1 MGLYFEPKEAMRIRS
16 YAAVVAMMTIA
27 AMPAVAAADALRVCL
42 DEDLPPLSVHH
53 RGKPASGFDVALA
66 QAVAQ
71 RLGRS
76 LEIQWFESKLDEDSS
91 PALETNALLSDGR
104 CSLVGGYALTTDSLV
119 VPGLKTTKLPDFE
132 GATGLD
138 HRRRVP
144 LGVLMP
150 TDPYIYSAL
159 TVVLGPKAA
168 ERHISGIGDLAGLRI
183 GIESGT
189 LADALLM
196 TFDKGR
202 LIDNITHLIPTRDDL
217 LGELER
223 GDLDAT
229 LLDLRR
235 FDAYRSTHTDTK
247 LTASG
252 YFYPIGVNRGYVGLA
267 SSPALLAEVNKALSA
282 LQSDGT
288 VAKLAEAAGVSFLPP
303 REPIVLGDAMMK
315 ALQQK

>member
-1 MGLYFEPKEAMRIRS
+1 MRIWS
-16 YAAVVAMMTIA
+16 CVAAAVWMTIA
-27 AMPAVAAADALRVCL
+27 AIPAVAAGDVLRVCL

-66 QAVAQ
+66 QAIAEK
-71 RLGRS
+71 LGRS

-119 VPGLKTTKLPDFE
+119 VPGLKTAKLPDFE
-132 GATGLD
+132 GATGPD

-144 LGVLMP
+144 LGVLTP
-150 TDPYIYSAL
+150 SDPYIYSAL

-168 ERHISGIGDLAGLRI
+168 DRHITAIGDLAGLRI

-202 LIDNITHLIPTRDDL
+202 LIDNVTHLVPTRDDL
-217 LGELER
+217 LGTLER

-229 LLDLRR
+229 LVDMRR
-235 FDAYRSTHTDTK
+235 LDAYRATHPDTK

-267 SSPALLAEVNKALSA
+267 SDPALLAEVNKVLSA
-282 LQSDGT
+282 LQADGT
-288 VAKLAEAAGVSFLPP
+288 VARLAATAGVSFLPP
-303 REPIVLGDAMMK
+303 REPVILGDAMMK
-315 ALQQK
+315 ALHQK